1 MQTCSSHAKVPE
13 VSDRDAQP
21 HAEPRVHLRGGGYS
35 AAVASHTPR
44 HCPPR
49 VVECGWRCS
58 VSVTR
63 GRDDKVDL
71 EQGRP
76 RPGRGPRAHVW
87 SAIALPSA
95 RGAMPAAPLC
105 LPRMPPRTRRR
116 RRRRAARRVR
126 AQRPSSLCQHPVS
139 SQVKLCCFP
148 LRSLRWAS
156 GCRAQLA
163 TERTAA
169 AAPRGPARRIRRCRP
184 VSQVHDFSHFSHSF
198 CLRPFPIKFCK
209 FLLV

>member
-1 MQTCSSHAKVPE
+1 M
-13 VSDRDAQP
+13 
-21 HAEPRVHLRGGGYS
+21 
-35 AAVASHTPR
+35 
-44 HCPPR
+44 
-49 VVECGWRCS
+49 
-58 VSVTR
+58 
-63 GRDDKVDL
+63 
-71 EQGRP
+71 
-76 RPGRGPRAHVW
+76 W

-95 RGAMPAAPLC
+95 RGAMPVAPLC
-105 LPRMPPRTRRR
+105 LPRMPTRTRR

-198 CLRPFPIKFCK
+198 RLRPFPIKFCK
-209 FLLV
+209 LLLVKVGKILQFSGRAWHVLSGLTSSSLPLRRAHPTPSPNQGDRWGPGPVWA